1 MKFTYAAIR
10 QNIRFYERAKESLP
24 IISQF
29 ERGEVSMQSM
39 NSLKLQDF
47 AEFYNFKRSVI
58 ALGLELDKPLSWR
71 KLKPILVKHTKCE
84 RFKVY
89 LGNRTQKEFIKLISQ
104 NGQTFDR
111 LLNGRWLRR
120 PSRRSYGKRH
130 HEKCDG
136 LSVAFVS
143 LMNFIISNEI
153 DTYSVGYGDD
163 FKSFHEQ
170 DVFYNVIK
178 WFMPNYLGVSILES
192 SISRIP
198 TREVELSTKMLKSLA
213 NFIQSS
219 ELDFRKLNSDFII
232 ESVSRKIKDLMQV
245 PTGTSLKCIEEVKN
259 ELTIDKHY
267 WVIAST
273 IHNGFVR
280 VCVLSDRAQSQY
292 YDYQKFEDVSIMRNS
307 ILQELGIN

>member
-1 MKFTYAAIR
+1 MKFTYASIR
-10 QNIRFYERAKESLP
+10 QNIRFYEKAKDSLP

-29 ERGEVSMQSM
+29 ERGEVTMQSM

-47 AEFYNFKRSVI
+47 AEFYNFKKS
-58 ALGLELDKPLSWR
+58 ANELGIELDKPISWR

-89 LGNRTQKEFIKLISQ
+89 LGNRTQKEFIQLVSQ

-153 DTYSVGYGDD
+153 DTYSVGFGDD

-170 DVFYNVIK
+170 SVFYNSIK
-178 WFMPNYLGVSILES
+178 WFIPNYLGVCILEN

-213 NFIQSS
+213 DFIQSS

-232 ESVSRKIKDLMQV
+232 ESVSRKIKDLMIV

-259 ELTIDKHY
+259 ELTTDKY
-267 WVIAST
+267 YSVISS
-273 IHNGFVR
+273 IIQNGSVR
-280 VCVLSDRAQSQY
+280 VCVLSDRGQSQY
-292 YDYQKFEDVSIMRNS
+292 YDYQKFEDVSIIRNS
-307 ILQELGIN
+307 ILDELGIK

>member
-104 NGQTFDR
+104 QGQTFDR

-143 LMNFIISNEI
+143 LMNFIISNDI
-153 DTYSVGYGDD
+153 DTYSVGYGDG
-163 FKSFHEQ
+163 FESFREQ
-170 DVFYNVIK
+170 SIFYNSLK
-178 WFMPNYLGVSILES
+178 WFIPHYSGCSILEH
-192 SISRIP
+192 SISKIP
-198 TREVELSTKMLKSLA
+198 TREVELSTKMLGSLA
-213 NFIQSS
+213 HFIQKS

-245 PTGTSLKCIEEVKN
+245 PANTSLKCIEEVKG
-259 ELTIDKHY
+259 ELTPDKY
-267 WVIAST
+267 YSTITST
-273 IHNGFVR
+273 IHSGFVR
-280 VCVLSDRAQSQY
+280 VCVLNDRGQSAY